1 MSLLL
6 RSSFDA
12 PPSTPPPPGRP
23 QSTCPGE
30 GSAPA
35 SPGRIRRV
43 RTSPWIS
50 DEAHA
55 KDLPC
60 KIFPC
65 RYLNKSCSYLSVIE
79 SLWEKY
85 YSIFEKFCQS
95 RTPHA
100 RAADKRTHNDTT
112 RGFYDLYEFN
122 LFISTTAPST
132 FNIKMISTWA

>member
-1 MSLLL
+1 MLYIGYAFLLSSRSSIDPCPLLL
-6 RSSFDA
+6 RGYVWSHYPLSLFYFWGRLRPCQSRQDMPSYLLLLAKAYVLSF
-12 PPSTPPPPGRP
+12 
-23 QSTCPGE
+23 GE

-65 RYLNKSCSYLSVIE
+65 RYLNKSCSCLSVIE
-79 SLWEKY
+79 SLWENYQLVSLTVQTQLAK
-85 YSIFEKFCQS
+85 
-95 RTPHA
+95 HV
-100 RAADKRTHNDTT
+100 HV
-112 RGFYDLYEFN
+112 
-122 LFISTTAPST
+122 
-132 FNIKMISTWA
+132 